1 MVQRDLRSSTLP
13 TGAHWAA
20 MAALRLTRL
29 PPPATHRPFRA
40 ALPIAAHLTSGVCAR
55 RRRRQP
61 VLLRPRQFAGT
72 ASAPARH
79 RAVPSHNRPAREHSS
94 THICPPG
101 VSTLVP
107 SSFLSPALPI
117 RPPVRAGGR
126 NLWRLC
132 KRVCAIVHVCVW
144 ARARAFDHVFV
155 RMLPRVVARAQML
168 LCRSKGANTHEPLH
182 CATGSALHCSNRS
195 ESRGCSRRKR
205 PKS

>member
-1 MVQRDLRSSTLP
+1 
-13 TGAHWAA
+13 
-20 MAALRLTRL
+20 MAALRLKRL
-29 PPPATHRPFRA
+29 PPPPTHPSFPRS
-40 ALPIAAHLTSGVCAR
+40 IAHRRSPHLHSGVCAR

-79 RAVPSHNRPAREHSS
+79 RAVPSHNPPAREHSS
-94 THICPPG
+94 THIRPPG

-168 LCRSKGANTHEPLH
+168 LCRSKGANNHEPL
-182 CATGSALHCSNRS
+182 CDWQRIALQQPKRKPRLFAAQTAEELSAWMQAIA
-195 ESRGCSRRKR
+195 
-205 PKS
+205 